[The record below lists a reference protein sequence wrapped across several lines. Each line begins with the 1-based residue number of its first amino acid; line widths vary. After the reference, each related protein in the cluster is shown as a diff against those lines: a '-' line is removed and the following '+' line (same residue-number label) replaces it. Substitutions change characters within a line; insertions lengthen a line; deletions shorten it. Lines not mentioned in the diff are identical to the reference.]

1 MRSGVP
7 LRSYGTIPAALKSDH
22 AYREVIMRVRR
33 NIAMALV
40 ILSFGF
46 SGTAV
51 ADARHGQQYSERWC
65 SQCHGVRLGQASPD
79 AKAPSFP
86 ELAAKPSTTRHSL
99 TVSLQTTPHWTMP
112 KIKPKSADLNDVVS
126 YILTLRTRH

>member
-7 LRSYGTIPAALKSDH
+7 LRSYGTMPAPLKSDH

-33 NIAMALV
+33 NIAMFLFMAL
-40 ILSFGF
+40 IIQSFGF

-65 SQCHGVRLGQASPD
+65 SQCHGVRLGQAPPD

-86 ELAAKPSTTRHSL
+86 ELAAKP
-99 TVSLQTTPHWTMP
+99 
-112 KIKPKSADLNDVVS
+112 
-126 YILTLRTRH
+126 

>member
-1 MRSGVP
+1 VP
-7 LRSYGTIPAALKSDH
+7 TALKSDH
-22 AYREVIMRVRR
+22 AYNFCEVIMRVRR

-65 SQCHGVRLGQASPD
+65 SQCHGVQLGQASPD

-112 KIKPKSADLNDVVS
+112 KIKPKPADLNDVVS